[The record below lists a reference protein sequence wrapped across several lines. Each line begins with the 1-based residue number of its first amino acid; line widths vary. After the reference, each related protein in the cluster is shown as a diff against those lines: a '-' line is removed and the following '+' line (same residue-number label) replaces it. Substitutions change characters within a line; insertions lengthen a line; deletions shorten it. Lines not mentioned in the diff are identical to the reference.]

1 MQLNQTLFLLLLPVA
16 FIQLGLMIY
25 ALVKAIKN
33 KTTKYM
39 NQALWILIIVLLN
52 IIGPILYLVLE
63 GGQDDRD

>member
-1 MQLNQTLFLLLLPVA
+1 MELTRTILLLILPILA
-16 FIQLGLMIY
+16 IQLGLMIY
-25 ALVKAIKN
+25 ALVKVIKS

-39 NQALWILIIVLLN
+39 NQAVWILIIVLLN

>member
-1 MQLNQTLFLLLLPVA
+1 MELTRTMLLLILPILA
-16 FIQLGLMIY
+16 IQLGLMIY
-25 ALVKAIKN
+25 ALVKVIKS

-39 NQALWILIIVLLN
+39 SQAIWILIIILLN